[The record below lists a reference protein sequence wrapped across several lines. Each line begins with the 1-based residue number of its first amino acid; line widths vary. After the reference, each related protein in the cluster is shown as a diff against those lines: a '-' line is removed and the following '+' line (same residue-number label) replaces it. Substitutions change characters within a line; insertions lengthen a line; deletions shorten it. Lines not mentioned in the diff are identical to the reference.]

1 MPNTVSQRQ
10 PSVIPTGPVC
20 DSADQCI
27 SACKQLPANDIS
39 AAASERV
46 SRRPV
51 FAAALPADGPCTVRS
66 GCAPS
71 PVRRL
76 PAISG
81 RLRQSSSLQHAPPE
95 PVPAARAAPRAATPP
110 DIVSSIAAPDP
121 RAAAETQ
128 HCGPSAAAS
137 VYQPSRWIRRRR
149 CAGHPVEPV
158 DRTIPPTAAAAA
170 AATTAPAAA
179 QLRPRRIPTVPC
191 GCWLRSP
198 FLWSSTNVSPAP
210 AVPRQLWPASL
221 AAAAAPAPAAT
232 SDVRE
237 PSNAASVDSATGG
250 RGRCSSSS
258 CCCNRSTR
266 RHCGKEGSSTLC
278 EAQA

>member
-1 MPNTVSQRQ
+1 MPNTVPQRQ

-27 SACKQLPANDIS
+27 SARKQLPANDIS
-39 AAASERV
+39 AAGSERV
-46 SRRPV
+46 SRHPV
-51 FAAALPADGPCTVRS
+51 LAAALPADGPCTVRS
-66 GCAPS
+66 GRAPS

-76 PAISG
+76 PTASG
-81 RLRQSSSLQHAPPE
+81 RLRQSSLQRAPPE
-95 PVPAARAAPRAATPP
+95 PVPAARTAPCAATPP
-110 DIVSSIAAPDP
+110 DIVPSIAAPDP

-137 VYQPSRWIRRRR
+137 VYQPSRRIRRRR
-149 CAGHPVEPV
+149 CAGYPVEPV
-158 DRTIPPTAAAAA
+158 DRAIPPAAAAA
-170 AATTAPAAA
+170 AAAA
-179 QLRPRRIPTVPC
+179 QLRPRRIPAALC

-210 AVPRQLWPASL
+210 AVPRQLWPAGL
-221 AAAAAPAPAAT
+221 AAAAAAAATTT

-237 PSNAASVDSATGG
+237 PSNHCPSQCNAASVDSGTRG
-250 RGRCSSSS
+250 RGRCCSSSS
-258 CCCNRSTR
+258 NRSTR
-266 RHCGKEGSSTLC
+266 RHSGKERSSTPC